1 MLAKSRIH
9 EKAALGFGRSADA
22 YERGRPEYSDEAV
35 RFVADHL
42 REFSSANLE
51 EGVPPRSLSVA
62 DLAAGTGKFTRVL
75 SSLEPTIISSITA
88 IEPVAEMRA
97 KITDL
102 AKISVTADGTA
113 ENIPFAAASFD
124 VVTVAQ
130 AFHWFD
136 APAALREIHRV
147 LKPGGMLL
155 MIWNVRDETHSWIRE
170 MTELMVPYEGS
181 APRYRTMNWQR
192 AFDADHSSKSPHFS
206 SLEFTK
212 FKHLTVGP
220 KSTMLD
226 RVASVSFV
234 AALSP
239 TDRENLLR
247 QMSELYERHLCEAQI
262 TNGEIAMPYETH
274 FFTCRRI

>member
-1 MLAKSRIH
+1 MVAKSEIH
-9 EKAALGFGRSADA
+9 EKAAVGFGRSAEA

-42 REFSSANLE
+42 RDFASPNLE

-62 DLAAGTGKFTRVL
+62 DLAAGTGKFTKVL
-75 SSLEPTIISSITA
+75 SSLNPAVISSITA

-97 KITDL
+97 KIKDL
-102 AKISVTADGTA
+102 ARVSVTAEGTA
-113 ENIPFAAASFD
+113 EKIPFASASFD

-136 APAALREIHRV
+136 APIALREIHRV

-181 APRYRTMNWQR
+181 APRYRTMNWRR
-192 AFDADHSSKSPHFS
+192 AFDADHSSKSPHFT

-212 FKHLTVGP
+212 FNHLTVGT
-220 KSTMLD
+220 KATMLD
-226 RVASVSFV
+226 RVASVSFI
-234 AALSP
+234 ASLSP
-239 TDRENLLR
+239 SDRDDLMR
-247 QMSELYERHLCEAQI
+247 QMSDLYERHLSEAGA
-262 TNGEIAMPYETH
+262 TDGKIAMPYETH
-274 FFTCRRI
+274 IFTCRRI